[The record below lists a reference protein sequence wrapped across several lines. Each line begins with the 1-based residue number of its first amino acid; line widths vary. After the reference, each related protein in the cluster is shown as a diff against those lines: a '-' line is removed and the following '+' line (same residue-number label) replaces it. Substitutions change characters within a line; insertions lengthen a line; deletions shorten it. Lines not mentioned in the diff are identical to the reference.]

1 LNEYILDEDV
11 RIFIKYFKD
20 NWINNNSNWF
30 EGYNHP
36 NNAGSTFNNN
46 GNESVNGLIKRED
59 TLRNLLSLS
68 SFMSVAY
75 AILRKWSYS
84 IDTDQNIN
92 AKPFVD
98 EPSISLSQWTEAYQ
112 WKTKAVVIQDVEHD
126 LNQIL
131 IKHDQKI

>member
-1 LNEYILDEDV
+1 MNEYILDEDV

-75 AILRKWSYS
+75 AILRK
-84 IDTDQNIN
+84 
-92 AKPFVD
+92 
-98 EPSISLSQWTEAYQ
+98 
-112 WKTKAVVIQDVEHD
+112 
-126 LNQIL
+126 
-131 IKHDQKI
+131 